1 MSFEIPITQHLES
14 FNQHLES
21 NSRTVF
27 SAKFGDGKSFF
38 LNEFKKQYE
47 QDYYFI
53 TLYPVNY
60 SIAENADI
68 FEYIKRDII
77 IRLVENDDNI
87 LCNIDFEAL
96 AVSIFNMENLMEVVS
111 FLVSFLP
118 YNDSLQ
124 KIINKTKGLFKKY
137 QEKKETY
144 KDFLDSFTHQKGGLY
159 ECDAYTQMIEQ
170 ALQYINKSKEKK
182 TILIIEDLDR
192 IDPAHLFRIL
202 NVLGAHIDCCNAT
215 IKPNK
220 FGFNNIVTVF
230 DYETTEHLFHHFYGK
245 EANYSGYINKFIDH
259 YPFRYSINQIAI
271 DYLYKYIENECY
283 ISKAMINK
291 FQIPYI
297 KGESL
302 EKRINK
308 LSVRDI
314 KQLLDNIENQ
324 IITEVVNINHNMKFH
339 TLNSATKFLAILKR
353 LNIHCNPNNISEL
366 FKDHPVLLNFINSFI
381 LLHIDTPDLT
391 TVSFGSN
398 LNFKINIQKDDY
410 STIIKTEFVQT
421 NSRNSYCTTNL
432 NKVINNGLTEA
443 LKYIKQ

>member
-1 MSFEIPITQHLES
+1 
-14 FNQHLES
+14 
-21 NSRTVF
+21 
-27 SAKFGDGKSFF
+27 
-38 LNEFKKQYE
+38 
-47 QDYYFI
+47 
-53 TLYPVNY
+53 
-60 SIAENADI
+60 
-68 FEYIKRDII
+68 
-77 IRLVENDDNI
+77 
-87 LCNIDFEAL
+87 
-96 AVSIFNMENLMEVVS
+96 
-111 FLVSFLP
+111 
-118 YNDSLQ
+118 
-124 KIINKTKGLFKKY
+124 
-137 QEKKETY
+137 
-144 KDFLDSFTHQKGGLY
+144 
-159 ECDAYTQMIEQ
+159 
-170 ALQYINKSKEKK
+170 
-182 TILIIEDLDR
+182 
-192 IDPAHLFRIL
+192 
-202 NVLGAHIDCCNAT
+202 
-215 IKPNK
+215 
-220 FGFNNIVTVF
+220 
-230 DYETTEHLFHHFYGK
+230 
-245 EANYSGYINKFIDH
+245 
-259 YPFRYSINQIAI
+259 
-271 DYLYKYIENECY
+271 
-283 ISKAMINK
+283 MINK